1 MAFTTSDIQENELSW
16 SVSSPKTAVNDLFQ
30 LNTLDSAG
38 DLAYIEQNGRAYVYD
53 VSADLLVLIK
63 EKWGTSSSD
72 QAAFRGWEDW
82 GYGSRK
88 LRAVEAKAGGG
99 WVVAIEETWDGQ
111 GNWQVFE
118 SDSSGYLDW
127 SNS

>member
-1 MAFTTSDIQENELSW
+1 MAFTTSEIQDNELSW
-16 SVSSPKTAVNDLFQ
+16 SVSSPKSSVSDLLQ

-53 VSADLLVLIK
+53 VSADSLVLIK
-63 EKWGTSSSD
+63 EKWGSSSAD

-88 LRAVEAKAGGG
+88 LRAVEAKSGGG
-99 WVVAIEETWDGQ
+99 WVVALEETFDSQ
-111 GNWQVFE
+111 SNWQILEE
-118 SDSSGYLDW
+118 S
-127 SNS
+127 